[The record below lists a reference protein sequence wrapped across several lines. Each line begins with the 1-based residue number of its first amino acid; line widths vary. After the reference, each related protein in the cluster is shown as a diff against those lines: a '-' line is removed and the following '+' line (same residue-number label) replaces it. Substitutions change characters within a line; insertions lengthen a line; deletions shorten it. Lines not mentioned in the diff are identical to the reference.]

1 MRIRVVHIVALAV
14 CALALAGDASAFGVV
29 PETLPVGLT
38 GQSYGYQF
46 KVHGGNPPYTYS
58 VQPDVLPPG
67 LSLSTSGWLAGVPL
81 VAGSW
86 KFYVEGSYT
95 YDSSPPRYSQ
105 REFTLDVI
113 AGLSIRNQSVPVA
126 TRSVA
131 YKTKL
136 TAAGGG
142 TQAWSIYQGSL
153 PPGVSLSPG
162 GLISGLPTR
171 AGSFTFTARVA
182 DDVRVANKTFSLKVV
197 AAPVLVV
204 PSLPPAVVGSP
215 FRATARV
222 VGGLAPFAW
231 ALRGRLLPPGV
242 TISGGTLRGTPVAT
256 GGYSFDVVVRDA
268 AGNVSTS
275 RLRLV
280 VMARLK
286 IPVQVLE
293 TGEAWSPYSDRIQTR
308 GGAGQLRFQL
318 AEGALPVGLSLNAT
332 TGVIAGK
339 PRERGH
345 YVFAVTVVDR
355 IGGTYRR
362 AFVLRIR

>member
-1 MRIRVVHIVALAV
+1 MSLRVVSVVALCA
-14 CALALAGDASAFGVV
+14 CALALAGDAGAFGVV

-67 LSLSTSGWLAGVPL
+67 LSLSPSGWLTGVPL

-95 YDSSPPRYSQ
+95 YDSSPPRFSQ

-113 AGLSIRNQSVPVA
+113 AGLSIPNRSLPVA
-126 TRSVA
+126 TRSAA
-131 YKTKL
+131 YRAKL
-136 TAAGGG
+136 TAKGGG
-142 TQAWSIYQGSL
+142 TPAWSISHGSL

-171 AGSFTFTARVA
+171 AGIFTFTARVA
-182 DDVRVANKTFSLKVV
+182 DDVRVASKRFSLKVV
-197 AAPVLVV
+197 AAPVLVI
-204 PSLPPAVVGSP
+204 PLLPPAVVGSP
-215 FRATARV
+215 FEATIRV
-222 VGGLAPFAW
+222 VGGLAPFTW
-231 ALRGRLLPPGV
+231 ALRGRLVPRGV
-242 TISGGTLRGTPVAT
+242 TISNGALRGTPVAS
-256 GGYSFDVVVRDA
+256 GGYLVDIVVKDA
-268 AGNVSTS
+268 AGNVSTAP
-275 RLRLV
+275 LRLV
-280 VMARLK
+280 VMARLT
-286 IPVQVLE
+286 IAVQALE
-293 TGEAWSPYSDRIQTR
+293 TGEAGSPYSDRIQTR
-308 GGAGQLRFQL
+308 GGAAPLRFRL
-318 AEGALPVGLSLNAT
+318 AEGALPAGLTLDAT

-339 PRERGH
+339 PRERGSH
-345 YVFAVTVVDR
+345 VFAVAVVDR